1 MQSTGHS
8 SRHDL
13 SFTSTHGSAITYV
26 TKILR
31 GLKYSGTV
39 GGNSNPAG
47 APMHDYGCYM
57 ASMSLR
63 TQIAQALGK
72 RATIRLRDSDGS
84 MRDIVG
90 VLQSETALVNRR
102 GEIVNFNPDEAVAFR
117 VIPVFNRRDVST
129 GSLSIY
135 DTKSKSLHTITGTDG
150 VVRIYCCG
158 PTVYR
163 DAHVGNL
170 RTFLLSDLI
179 SRTLQMTGLDV
190 TLVQNIT
197 DVGHMADDFE
207 EDKMLAESAKTKVD
221 PFKIAR
227 TFEERF
233 HIDLARL
240 NIDPAASYPRA
251 SEKMPEMIAS
261 IEKLIDMKRAY
272 VGSDGSVYFDAT
284 SFPTYGALSGN
295 KLDSLQPGHRYEFT
309 DEGGKRF
316 HADWALWKLAGART
330 QMIWDSPWGAGFP
343 GWHIECSAMSIELL
357 DSHVDLHLGGIDL
370 RFPHHENERAQSNS
384 LTGNETVDTWVH
396 GEHLLFEG
404 RKMSKSAENVVL
416 LQDVIDRGLDPLSL
430 RFALLENRYRSQMD
444 LSWASL
450 EAAHSTLK
458 RWRQLL
464 ANAGASDEMK
474 FDQEVSDALTTDLD
488 TPRAMQRIRTI
499 EKDPTIGALDKRA
512 LFLFADQVFGL
523 DLDRGIESREVSAE
537 IQALLDARI
546 SARAQ
551 KNWAL
556 SDSLRDQLTDA
567 GLEINDGAD
576 GQSWSWK

>member
-1 MQSTGHS
+1 M
-8 SRHDL
+8 
-13 SFTSTHGSAITYV
+13 
-26 TKILR
+26 
-31 GLKYSGTV
+31 
-39 GGNSNPAG
+39 N
-47 APMHDYGCYM
+47 
-57 ASMSLR
+57 LR

-84 MRDIVG
+84 FRDVVG
-90 VLQSETALVNRR
+90 VLQSETTLINRR
-102 GEIVNFNPDEAVAFR
+102 GETVAFNPDDAVAFR
-117 VIPVFNRRDVST
+117 VIPVFNRRDTSS
-129 GSLSIY
+129 GSLSMY
-135 DTKSKSLHTITGTDG
+135 DTMSRSLKTISSRDG
-150 VVRIYCCG
+150 AVRIYCCG

-179 SRTLQMTGLDV
+179 SRTLQLTGLDV

-197 DVGHMADDFE
+197 DVGHMADDFSD
-207 EDKMLAESAKTKVD
+207 EDKMLAESEKTKID
-221 PFKIAR
+221 PFEIAR
-227 TFEERF
+227 IFEARF
-233 HIDLARL
+233 HTDLARL
-240 NIDPAASYPRA
+240 NIQGADSYPRA
-251 SEKMPEMIAS
+251 SEKMAQMIES
-261 IEKLIDMKRAY
+261 IEKLIELKHAY
-272 VGSDGSVYFDAT
+272 VGTDGSVYFDAT
-284 SFPTYGALSGN
+284 SFPSYGALSGN
-295 KLDSLQPGHRYEFT
+295 KLEALKPGHRYEFT

-357 DSHVDLHLGGIDL
+357 DGHVDLHIGGIDL

-384 LTGNETVDTWVH
+384 LTGDETVDSWVH

-404 RKMSKSAENVVL
+404 RKMSKSAGNVVL
-416 LQDVIDRGLDPLSL
+416 LQDIIDRGLDPLSL

-464 ANAGASDEMK
+464 SDAGSGAELK
-474 FDQEVSDALTTDLD
+474 FDQELSDALTNDLD
-488 TPRAMQRIRTI
+488 TPRAMQRIRAI
-499 EKDPTIGALDKRA
+499 EKDSSIGALDKRA
-512 LFLFADQVFGL
+512 IFLFADQVLGL
-523 DLDRGIESREVSAE
+523 DLDRGVESKEVSAD

-546 SARAQ
+546 TARAE

-556 SDSLRDQLTDA
+556 SDSLRDQLSDA
-567 GLEINDGAD
+567 GLEIKDGAD